1 MKILRRYIREFLLRE
16 SATIVYK
23 GSPTSRSRATPQF
36 TRTGTVSYDEN
47 DENKEKKDEL
57 LVEPDSPNESNEADV
72 ENEASVATAVAGV
85 TVPMGAGPTYPNKR
99 KKRKSR

>member
-16 SATIVYK
+16 AASIYYRGA
-23 GSPTSRSRATPQF
+23 PTSRSKTKHF
-36 TRTGTVSYDEN
+36 TRTGTISYSED
-47 DENKEKKDEL
+47 DENKEKKGDL
-57 LVEPDSPNESNEADV
+57 LVEPDSPNDSNEADV
-72 ENEASVATAVAGV
+72 ENEASVASAVAGV